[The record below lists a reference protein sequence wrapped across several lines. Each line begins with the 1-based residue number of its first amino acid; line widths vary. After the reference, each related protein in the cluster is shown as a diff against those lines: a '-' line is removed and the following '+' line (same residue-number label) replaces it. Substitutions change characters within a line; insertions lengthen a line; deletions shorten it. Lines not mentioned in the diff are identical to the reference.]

1 MILTITY
8 EGKNTQD
15 LGYLLYKNPNRPQVF
30 NMNFGKA
37 YVFYPEVSEERT
49 TAALLLS
56 IDPVDLVRG
65 KEGSQNQG
73 LFDYVNDRPYVA
85 SSFMSTAISSVF
97 GTAMT
102 GRADDHQELSDSPL
116 DLTAM
121 ITMLPCRGKQEMLER
136 VFAPLGYQVSYR
148 SFMLDDEAPQWGES
162 PYVEL
167 KLSQKIRLRDLLKH
181 LYLLIPVFDRQK
193 HYWVGSAEVDK
204 LLGHGEEWL
213 AQHPEKEFIVRRYF
227 ERKRSFSEKVLE
239 RLAGAEDMAAPD
251 AEEISVDPVV
261 AEKKQSL
268 NSLRLEAV
276 FQALKETGASSVIDM
291 GCGEGRLLKLLIQ
304 EPQFVKIAGFD
315 VAVSEL
321 EKAGR
326 RLKLDQMNDGAR
338 ERIDIFQSSIVYK
351 DKRFSEYEA
360 AAVVEV
366 IEHLDL
372 NRLDAFERILF
383 GITQPNFAVLTT
395 PNREYNEKYES
406 LTEEMRHGD
415 HRFEWSR
422 AEFGAWG
429 RRIAEVY
436 GYEVAFSEIG
446 ETDEKLGAPTQM
458 GVFTRCK

>member
-1 MILTITY
+1 
-8 EGKNTQD
+8 
-15 LGYLLYKNPNRPQVF
+15 
-30 NMNFGKA
+30 
-37 YVFYPEVSEERT
+37 
-49 TAALLLS
+49 
-56 IDPVDLVRG
+56 
-65 KEGSQNQG
+65 
-73 LFDYVNDRPYVA
+73 
-85 SSFMSTAISSVF
+85 
-97 GTAMT
+97 
-102 GRADDHQELSDSPL
+102 
-116 DLTAM
+116 
-121 ITMLPCRGKQEMLER
+121 
-136 VFAPLGYQVSYR
+136 
-148 SFMLDDEAPQWGES
+148 
-162 PYVEL
+162 
-167 KLSQKIRLRDLLKH
+167 
-181 LYLLIPVFDRQK
+181 
-193 HYWVGSAEVDK
+193 
-204 LLGHGEEWL
+204 
-213 AQHPEKEFIVRRYF
+213 
-227 ERKRSFSEKVLE
+227 
-239 RLAGAEDMAAPD
+239 
-251 AEEISVDPVV
+251 
-261 AEKKQSL
+261 
-268 NSLRLEAV
+268 
-276 FQALKETGASSVIDM
+276 
-291 GCGEGRLLKLLIQ
+291 
-304 EPQFVKIAGFD
+304 VKIAGFD

-446 ETDEKLGAPTQM
+446 EADEKLGAPTQM

>member
-148 SFMLDDEAPQWGES
+148 SFMLDDEVPQWGES

-239 RLAGAEDMAAPD
+239 RLAGTEDMAAPD

-321 EKAGR
+321 EKTGR

-446 ETDEKLGAPTQM
+446 EADEKLGAPTQM

>member
-56 IDPVDLVRG
+56 IDPVDLARG
-65 KEGSQNQG
+65 KEGSQSQG

-102 GRADDHQELSDSPL
+102 GRADDHQELSDSLL
-116 DLTAM
+116 DLTAT

-204 LLGHGEEWL
+204 LLSHGEEWL

-227 ERKRSFSEKVLE
+227 ERKRSFSERVLE
-239 RLAGAEDMAAPD
+239 RLAGDGDMAAPD
-251 AEEISVDPVV
+251 AEEILVDPVV

-268 NSLRLEAV
+268 NSLRLEAA
-276 FQALKETGASSVIDM
+276 FQALKETGARSVIDM
-291 GCGEGRLLKLLIQ
+291 GCGEGKLLKLLIQ

-338 ERIDIFQSSIVYK
+338 ERIEIFQSSIVYK

-383 GITQPNFAVLTT
+383 GITQPKFVVLTT

-446 ETDEKLGAPTQM
+446 EADEKLGAPTQM